1 MKRGGKVTYTGPL
14 GHHSHLLLDYFE
26 FTSQSI
32 QGVNKIKD
40 GQNPATWMLD
50 VTSSTVEAQLG
61 VDFAEIYANSDLYKR
76 NQQLITKP
84 SKPSLSSQDLYFPT
98 KYV

>member
-14 GHHSHLLLDYFE
+14 GYHSHLLLDYFE

-76 NQQLITKP
+76 NQQLITEL

>member
-1 MKRGGKVTYTGPL
+1 MKRGRKVTYTGPL

-26 FTSQSI
+26 SI

-50 VTSSTVEAQLG
+50 VTSLTVEAQLG

-76 NQQLITKP
+76 NQQLITEL

-98 KYV
+98 KYL

>member
-1 MKRGGKVTYTGPL
+1 MQSFRFDIFEAFDELLLMKRGGKVTYTGPL
-14 GHHSHLLLDYFE
+14 GHHSHLLLEYFE

-50 VTSSTVEAQLG
+50 VTSSTVEA
-61 VDFAEIYANSDLYKR
+61 
-76 NQQLITKP
+76 
-84 SKPSLSSQDLYFPT
+84 
-98 KYV
+98 

>member
-1 MKRGGKVTYTGPL
+1 
-14 GHHSHLLLDYFE
+14 
-26 FTSQSI
+26 
-32 QGVNKIKD
+32 
-40 GQNPATWMLD
+40 MLD

-61 VDFAEIYANSDLYKR
+61 VDFAEIYANSDLYKFYRDPRLCILYDRR
-76 NQQLITKP
+76 NQQLITKL